1 MAGTT
6 RTSRAYTL
14 ALIVIAFC
22 GMTLTAWRGSAG
34 AEQRNASVS
43 GYAAVLRS
51 FNPGLS
57 SAQAQ
62 DIAEHVLLLSSYYSL
77 DPRLLVAIVAAE
89 SGWHADAVS
98 PTGALGLGQ
107 LMPSTANA
115 LAVQPF
121 EKYENLDGTA
131 RYLRRLLKRYAN
143 LPVPIRYERALAGYN
158 AGPEAVAR
166 YGGVPPYAQT
176 RAYVVRV
183 MTLWRQVDAM
193 LANLSAPIDAH
204 PLAPSYP
211 AAASP
216 APFAMKPR
224 RVTVPQSRS
233 VSRKAISAISL
244 SVPQFVADGEPIPV
258 SLRVRGSGTVLIV
271 ARIGPKVIER
281 RAVPSST
288 TKLLL
293 HPVSPAPQTRL
304 VTVRATAGKVRSHE
318 TVVAAV
324 AP

>member
-1 MAGTT
+1 MDVSFVRREGLSAAGQASE
-6 RTSRAYTL
+6 RMSGVSDRYQGYGRDHADVASLHARSHRHRLLRHDADGVPRLGGSRAAERFRLRIRCGLTFVQPGPVIGASARYRRTRFV
-14 ALIVIAFC
+14 ALV
-22 GMTLTAWRGSAG
+22 
-34 AEQRNASVS
+34 
-43 GYAAVLRS
+43 
-51 FNPGLS
+51 
-57 SAQAQ
+57 
-62 DIAEHVLLLSSYYSL
+62 VLLARSAS
-77 DPRLLVAIVAAE
+77 PRRDRCGRIRLARRCGI
-89 SGWHADAVS
+89 AD
-98 PTGALGLGQ
+98 GALGLGQ

-224 RVTVPQSRS
+224 RV
-233 VSRKAISAISL
+233 
-244 SVPQFVADGEPIPV
+244 
-258 SLRVRGSGTVLIV
+258 
-271 ARIGPKVIER
+271 
-281 RAVPSST
+281 
-288 TKLLL
+288 
-293 HPVSPAPQTRL
+293 
-304 VTVRATAGKVRSHE
+304 
-318 TVVAAV
+318 
-324 AP
+324 